1 MNILMAIILFFL
13 VIDSVLGIVVLVI
26 ALNNRRRSL
35 MNKINIENIIK
46 SFKNEQT

>member
-35 MNKINIENIIK
+35 MNKMNIENIIK